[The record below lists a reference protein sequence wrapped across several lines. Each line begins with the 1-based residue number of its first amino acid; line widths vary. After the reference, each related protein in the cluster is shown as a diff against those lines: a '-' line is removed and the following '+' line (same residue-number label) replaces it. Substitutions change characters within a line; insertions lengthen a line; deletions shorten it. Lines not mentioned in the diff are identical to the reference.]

1 MLEEFEKSV
10 KATLYDRLASPL
22 IGSYVTAWCVFNYK
36 IILIILSD
44 LQYTQK
50 SEYIDALFT
59 PWWNYPVRY
68 GIPLLWSAFYI
79 FAYPHAAKFV
89 FRKWQK
95 YIKAKRDIKHE
106 IEGTRLLTLEE
117 SEAIRTEYLQSENK
131 LAELMQN
138 NKKELQEWKDK
149 YDLLMT
155 DYLQLKGKYKPTPAV
170 LSEEMILDEPEISAE
185 AYNILKKIID
195 SKDINIHR
203 ITTSHRDFLKV
214 GNNEI
219 QLDNNADMYLAELVS
234 SGLIAHASKNRYMLK
249 ISGVEYM
256 QKMEKINKIVLPAL
270 PKEAAE
276 LLKQIVATKEN
287 VFQVRDFDQSKV
299 LFFGNNGRI
308 SLEFNKEIFLKELV
322 ERGFLK
328 VLPDD
333 QYMLTEA
340 GYNFAN
346 NLEQTMKTSP

>member
-1 MLEEFEKSV
+1 
-10 KATLYDRLASPL
+10 
-22 IGSYVTAWCVFNYK
+22 
-36 IILIILSD
+36 
-44 LQYTQK
+44 
-50 SEYIDALFT
+50 
-59 PWWNYPVRY
+59 
-68 GIPLLWSAFYI
+68 
-79 FAYPHAAKFV
+79 
-89 FRKWQK
+89 
-95 YIKAKRDIKHE
+95 
-106 IEGTRLLTLEE
+106 
-117 SEAIRTEYLQSENK
+117 
-131 LAELMQN
+131 
-138 NKKELQEWKDK
+138 
-149 YDLLMT
+149 
-155 DYLQLKGKYKPTPAV
+155 
-170 LSEEMILDEPEISAE
+170 
-185 AYNILKKIID
+185 
-195 SKDINIHR
+195 
-203 ITTSHRDFLKV
+203 
-214 GNNEI
+214 
-219 QLDNNADMYLAELVS
+219 MYLAELVS

-287 VFQVRDFDQSKV
+287 VFQVRDFGQSKV

-346 NLEQTMKTSP
+346 NPEQTMKTSP